1 MIDLLDR
8 VSTGRDHGITETALM
23 DDLEACSRANDILEL
38 WISGR
43 IRHLSVVSEACHRPG
58 PTLQVI
64 LFLRVGAVL
73 HGRNRNCRALAKIIE
88 NPTAAGDINRNK

>member
-58 PTLQVI
+58 
-64 LFLRVGAVL
+64 AD
-73 HGRNRNCRALAKIIE
+73 
-88 NPTAAGDINRNK
+88 AAGHLVPPGGGGASRAEPKLQGFGQNYRKPYSSWRHKSQ